1 MSRPRKVYVVQTKYF
16 DILFP
21 QESKV
26 TADFLVNHADDL
38 FEKAKQSCGLKND
51 FRMPVVISP
60 DSDTLSVTYTPSP
73 YNRVVIFD
81 SVPADNQTYYDDGL
95 LGLFYHEV
103 YKAVAGAIRSPFNQ
117 FISTIVG
124 EQYAPVSLLNVPF
137 SFIEGRAFWAEGF
150 SDDGDFV
157 DDGGFSLAGVENSGA
172 GDGMSLPCGEFS
184 GAGVEFSHQ
193 GGESTLGG
201 ENFPQGRFN
210 DGYFLQILS
219 QAKLEKSFPSYFE
232 CSVTYEN
239 YPGNDLLYAAT
250 SAFTAYL
257 IQSYGYKKFE
267 EYWQKSAS
275 LHLFF
280 QPGIIYL
287 VYGKS
292 LFSLWED
299 FKDSV
304 PLPSDLDQMLEKEK
318 SVTAIFSNDQEGLY
332 QQVLYSDYGIIWYD
346 GHRHEVSLFDPNS
359 KSKLRQLLFL
369 ADKIDKI
376 KLSPD
381 GQFLV
386 ISYKMSKSR
395 EEFNQDCC
403 RIYDLREREFLDYDF
418 SLRDAAIILSADGEN
433 LLAGVNVDEKYPKI
447 QIFSLADDDDSVL
460 LFEKCF
466 EKNAIPSAL
475 CAAGDGKLSYIITKN
490 GKKRLAQWDFG
501 GESAAQGENVHLDG
515 EIIHQGGQ
523 SPQGQE
529 IALQGGEIFWTIKSE
544 AGQEINF
551 SSLRLVNHS
560 TSKAKKNTPSDFLY
574 VFEYVTNQPG
584 DFTKLGYITLNQNFQ
599 MEKVFLQKNN
609 LYGGANSPYL
619 KGENLYYASKKL
631 NHNDLCCI
639 STENLQFEEGILQK
653 IPPVDYSYSQPI
665 INFSK
670 NDLNGHELSKYY
682 PLKYMFPLN
691 VIPFWP
697 IRKLSLENGAS
708 KWPGLG
714 LSLTSHSDPFM
725 NNKFTIS
732 AGWTYLP
739 LTFTT
744 AINAPTSF
752 QYQQELEA
760 RNFQKDKSFAAFF
773 ENTSTPVDIKVGSLF
788 KFNLDGQYNFEA
800 MAGTSWTLPQ
810 DLNVGKVTVDLQT
823 YYSASTDYYD
833 AQYFDD
839 YKSLSDWPSFENS
852 YDLFEVDATG
862 TYSNIHQYGISPY
875 EKCGFSAGARFY
887 AFWDL
892 YSYRQIKPEKEVIYS
907 KIGTNVDGQ
916 LYSQEAAEKDYN
928 FLLLRVSQMNVG
940 LIGKIEIPRLTPL
953 QMKNGFVLSL
963 PASISAELLNNAGT
977 ALKINPEILLLGW
990 EIHDGLSPLLLYF
1003 SRIGIKAGYDFK
1015 LDYDTRQVKLP
1026 DVRRENY
1033 FMDIF
1038 SQSYINDNIYL
1049 LVNVDASSSVGF
1061 LSSEIL
1067 SFELKA
1073 AFYPRSQGF
1082 VFNFSFVSTF

>member
-1 MSRPRKVYVVQTKYF
+1 MSRPRKIYVVQTKYF

-26 TADFLVNHADDL
+26 TADFLVNHADAL

-73 YNRVVIFD
+73 YNRIVIFD
-81 SVPADNQTYYDDGL
+81 SVPADNQTYFDDGL
-95 LGLFYHEV
+95 SGLFYHEV

-137 SFIEGRAFWAEGF
+137 SFIEGRAFWA
-150 SDDGDFV
+150 
-157 DDGGFSLAGVENSGA
+157 DDGGIFQAGEENSGA
-172 GDGMSLPCGEFS
+172 GEQILP
-184 GAGVEFSHQ
+184 Q
-193 GGESTLGG
+193 GGKSTLDGDEFPYQSGKSTFVG
-201 ENFPQGRFN
+201 ENFSQGRFN

-257 IQSYGYKKFE
+257 IQFYGYKKFE
-267 EYWQKSAS
+267 EYWQKSGS

-304 PLPSDLDQMLEKEK
+304 PLPSDLDLMLELEK
-318 SVTAIFSNDQEGLY
+318 SVTSIFPNDQEGLY
-332 QQVLYSDYGIIWYD
+332 QQVLYSDYGIVWYD
-346 GHRHEVSLFDPNS
+346 GHRHEVSLFDLNN
-359 KSKLRQLLFL
+359 KSKLRQLLFW

-395 EEFNQDCC
+395 EEFYQDCC

-418 SLRDAAIILSADGEN
+418 SLRDAAIILSTDGEN

-447 QIFSLADDDDSVL
+447 QIYSLPDDEDDSIL
-460 LFEKCF
+460 LFEKSF
-466 EKNAIPSAL
+466 EKNVIPSAL
-475 CAAGDGKLSYIITKN
+475 CAAGGGKLSYIITKK
-490 GKKRLAQWDFG
+490 GKKTLAQWDFAG
-501 GESAAQGENVHLDG
+501 KEVA
-515 EIIHQGGQ
+515 HQGG
-523 SPQGQE
+523 E
-529 IALQGGEIFWTIKSE
+529 NFWGIKSHD
-544 AGQEINF
+544 GREINF

-560 TSKAKKNTPSDFLY
+560 TSKARKNDPSDFLY
-574 VFEYVTNQPG
+574 IFEYVTNQPG
-584 DFTKLGYITLNQNFQ
+584 DFTKMGYMTLNQNYQ
-599 MEKVFLQKNN
+599 IEKVFLQKNN

-619 KGENLYYASKKL
+619 KGKILYYASKKL

-639 STENLQFEEGILQK
+639 SSENLEFEKGTLQE
-653 IPPVDYSYSQPI
+653 ISPVDYSYNQPA

-691 VIPFWP
+691 AIPFWP

-760 RNFQKDKSFAAFF
+760 RNFKKDKSFATFF

-788 KFNLDGQYNFEA
+788 KFNMDGQYNFEA
-800 MAGTSWTLPQ
+800 MAGTSWTMPQ

-839 YKSLSDWPSFENS
+839 YKSLSNWPSFENS

-892 YSYRQIKPEKEVIYS
+892 YSYRQVKPEKDVIYS
-907 KIGTNVDGQ
+907 KIGTTIDGQ

-928 FLLLRVSQMNVG
+928 FLLLHVSQMNVG
-940 LIGKIEIPRLTPL
+940 LLGKIEIPGLNPL

-963 PASISAELLNNAGT
+963 PSSISAELLNNAGT

-990 EIHDGLSPLLLYF
+990 EIHDGFSPLLLYF
-1003 SRIGIKAGYDFK
+1003 SRIGIKAGYDFR
-1015 LDYDTRQVKLP
+1015 LDYDTRLVKLP

-1038 SQSYINDNIYL
+1038 SQTYINDNIYL

-1073 AFYPRSQGF
+1073 AFYPRTQGF